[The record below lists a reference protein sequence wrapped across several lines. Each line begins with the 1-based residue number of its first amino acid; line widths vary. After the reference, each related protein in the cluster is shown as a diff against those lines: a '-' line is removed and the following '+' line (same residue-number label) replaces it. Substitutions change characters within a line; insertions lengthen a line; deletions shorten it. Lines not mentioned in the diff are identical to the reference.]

1 MSKADEIEEMIKSTE
16 NSINETCKLLQD
28 IPFINKKSA
37 DEMFKELG
45 YEKDLHIDKK
55 EQVWGEY
62 FYNKRLD
69 KENNDLRKL
78 YRRTAEK
85 LQDNGKDELARYF
98 LAQINECPTFTVDSD
113 IDYYEGYYNFKAK
126 IEKIRNILKEIK

>member
-1 MSKADEIEEMIKSTE
+1 MEIREAIDVLQNSVADYVIGEYCEKCGDRLICE
-16 NSINETCKLLQD
+16 NRNEDCYFQQ
-28 IPFINKKSA
+28 A
-37 DEMFKELG
+37 
-45 YEKDLHIDKK
+45 IDKI
-55 EQVWGEY
+55 VSEY
-62 FYNKRLD
+62 KSLD
-69 KENNDLRKL
+69 EENNDLRKL

-113 IDYYEGYYNFKAK
+113 IDYYEGYYSLKAK

>member
-1 MSKADEIEEMIKSTE
+1 MEIREAIDVLQNSVADYVIGEYCEKCGDRLICE
-16 NSINETCKLLQD
+16 NRNEDCYFQQ
-28 IPFINKKSA
+28 A
-37 DEMFKELG
+37 
-45 YEKDLHIDKK
+45 IDKI
-55 EQVWGEY
+55 VSEY
-62 FYNKRLD
+62 KRLD
-69 KENNDLRKL
+69 EENNDLRKL

-113 IDYYEGYYNFKAK
+113 IDYYEGYYSLKAK

>member
-1 MSKADEIEEMIKSTE
+1 MEIREAIDVLQNSVADYVIGEYCEK
-16 NSINETCKLLQD
+16 CGDKLICEDMNQD
-28 IPFINKKSA
+28 CYFQQA
-37 DEMFKELG
+37 
-45 YEKDLHIDKK
+45 IDK
-55 EQVWGEY
+55 VVSEY
-62 FYNKRLD
+62 KRLD
-69 KENNDLRKL
+69 EENNDLRKL

-113 IDYYEGYYNFKAK
+113 IDYYEGYYSLKAK

>member
-1 MSKADEIEEMIKSTE
+1 MEIREAIDVLQNSVADYVIGEYCEKCGDRLICEDR
-16 NSINETCKLLQD
+16 NEDCYFQQ
-28 IPFINKKSA
+28 A
-37 DEMFKELG
+37 
-45 YEKDLHIDKK
+45 IDK
-55 EQVWGEY
+55 VVSEY
-62 FYNKRLD
+62 KRLD
-69 KENNDLRKL
+69 EENNDLRKL

-113 IDYYEGYYNFKAK
+113 IDYYEGYYSLKAK

>member
-1 MSKADEIEEMIKSTE
+1 MEIREAIDVLQNSVADYVIGEYCEKCGDRLICEDK
-16 NSINETCKLLQD
+16 NEDCYFQQ
-28 IPFINKKSA
+28 A
-37 DEMFKELG
+37 
-45 YEKDLHIDKK
+45 IDKI
-55 EQVWGEY
+55 VSEY
-62 FYNKRLD
+62 KRLD
-69 KENNDLRKL
+69 EENNDLRKL

>member
-1 MSKADEIEEMIKSTE
+1 MEIREAIDVLQNSVADYVIGEYCEKCDDRLICEDR
-16 NSINETCKLLQD
+16 NEDCYFQQ
-28 IPFINKKSA
+28 A
-37 DEMFKELG
+37 
-45 YEKDLHIDKK
+45 IDKI
-55 EQVWGEY
+55 VSEY
-62 FYNKRLD
+62 KRLD
-69 KENNDLRKL
+69 EENNDLRKL

-113 IDYYEGYYNFKAK
+113 VDYYEGYYSLKAK

>member
-1 MSKADEIEEMIKSTE
+1 MEIREAIDVLQNSVADYVIGEYCEKCDDRLICEDR
-16 NSINETCKLLQD
+16 NEDCYFQQ
-28 IPFINKKSA
+28 A
-37 DEMFKELG
+37 
-45 YEKDLHIDKK
+45 IDKI
-55 EQVWGEY
+55 VSEY
-62 FYNKRLD
+62 KRLD
-69 KENNDLRKL
+69 EENNDLRKL

-113 IDYYEGYYNFKAK
+113 IDYYEGYYSLKAK